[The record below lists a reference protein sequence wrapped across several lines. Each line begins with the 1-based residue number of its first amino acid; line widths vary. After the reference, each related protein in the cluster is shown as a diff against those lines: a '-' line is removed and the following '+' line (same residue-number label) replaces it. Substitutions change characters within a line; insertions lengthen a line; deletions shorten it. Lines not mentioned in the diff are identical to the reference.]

1 MKLLYFLSFLFLSCA
16 FNQAERLSAEGAS
29 LSWDILDESVLNSW
43 SKEMLLSKLGPPEST
58 IKEKASTPLETLIFL
73 NKTTH
78 NQEWAF
84 RLDGNNKVV
93 SVVYLPGPES
103 IESFSL
109 EIVKKRWE
117 KFNCKAQEKQS
128 LSPGL
133 ISTTRYLACDGKRTI
148 EYDKHDQISYIG
160 IEK

>member
-1 MKLLYFLSFLFLSCA
+1 MRLIYFFSLLFLSCA
-16 FNQAERLSAEGAS
+16 FNQAERTSTAGTPS
-29 LSWDILDESVLNSW
+29 SWDILDNSVANGW
-43 SKEMLLSKLGPPEST
+43 SKEMLLSKLGSADSI
-58 IKEKASTPLETLIFL
+58 IKEKTSPLQETLIFL

-103 IESFSL
+103 IESFRL
-109 EIVKKRWE
+109 EIVKKHWE

-128 LSPGL
+128 ISPGL
-133 ISTTRYLACDGKRTI
+133 ISTTKYLACDGKRTI
-148 EYDKHDQISYIG
+148 EYDKYDEVSYIG